1 MIDTNTFDAAQVR
14 TARIR
19 TSIGFI
25 LYGLVQGLWLV
36 QIPLVVDRLN
46 LDNKTFGLVILA
58 AGIGSAIAQPF
69 AGWAVGILGSR
80 RATRFSQPAFFVMIP
95 ALVLAPNI
103 TLLFVASFGMGLAG
117 GPLNVAINTQA
128 TEVENARGR
137 ATMPSFHGWFSV
149 GSVTSASVVAAL
161 IWLGLGDGTGI
172 VIVALIA
179 IGVSLW
185 TNKGMLPPVHRVT
198 GEKKR
203 GISLPTG
210 AVIGI
215 AIIIFFS
222 NAVEGGTSSFNSLFL
237 ATVKGAD
244 LSIAG
249 AGFTFYSLAMAAMRF
264 AGGPLVERLGERWV
278 LTLGGTMIAI
288 GFTVAILAP
297 TVWLSA
303 FGFLI
308 VGLGTANSFPVLMGA
323 ASRVPGVT
331 PSVGVASVATTAL
344 FGFLLGPPVVGFIA
358 QYYGLSVGLAA
369 LGMCG
374 AIIVVGANLY
384 KWPRRSR

>member
-1 MIDTNTFDAAQVR
+1 MPQNNVFAPAQIR

-19 TSIGFI
+19 TSIGFV

-36 QIPLVVDRLN
+36 QIPLVVDRLS
-46 LDNKTFGLVILA
+46 LDTKTFGLVVLV

-69 AGWAVGILGSR
+69 AGWAVGIFGSR
-80 RATRFSQPAFFVMIP
+80 RATRYSQPAFFVMIP
-95 ALVLAPNI
+95 LLILAPNVPF
-103 TLLFVASFGMGLAG
+103 LFVASFVLGLVG

-149 GSVTSASVVAAL
+149 GSVASASIVALL
-161 IWLGLGDGTGI
+161 IWLGLGSGSGI
-172 VIVALIA
+172 IIVALLA
-179 IGVSLW
+179 IGFSLW
-185 TNKGMLPPVHRVT
+185 TNKGMLPPMHRVT

-222 NAVEGGTSSFNSLFL
+222 NAVEGGTSNFNSLFL
-237 ATVKGAD
+237 ASVKGAN
-244 LSIAG
+244 LTIAG
-249 AGFTFYSLAMAAMRF
+249 AGFTFYSLAMATMRF

-278 LTLGGTMIAI
+278 LTLGGIMIAI
-288 GFTVAILAP
+288 GFAIAILAP

-308 VGLGTANSFPVLMGA
+308 VGLGTANSFPVLIGA

-331 PSVGVASVATTAL
+331 PSVGVASVATAAL
-344 FGFLLGPPVVGFIA
+344 FGFLLGPPIVGFIA
-358 QYYGLSVGLAA
+358 QYHGLSVGLAA
-369 LGMCG
+369 LGVCG
-374 AIIVVGANLY
+374 IIIVIGTNLY
-384 KWPRRSR
+384 KWPQRG